1 MAKVGPEKKRELRT
15 RMPDIVDMDFYLG
28 QACLKCP
35 FCGFQCN
42 HPTRVRVVQKP
53 LAVDVTAD
61 NVVVREGEVA
71 GYGRGST
78 IELEFYCEN
87 GHLWTLQ
94 MHFHKGVVFLEAIG
108 KEVDPPLDPVPKE
121 FWRD

>member
-1 MAKVGPEKKRELRT
+1 MAKVGLNGKLHTK
-15 RMPDIVDMDFYLG
+15 MPDIVDMSFD

-35 FCGFQCN
+35 FCGFEYN
-42 HPTRVRVVQKP
+42 HPTRVRVLQKP
-53 LAVDVTAD
+53 LAVEVTAD
-61 NVVVREGEVA
+61 NVIVREGEVG

-87 GHLWTLQ
+87 GHLWTLE
-94 MHFHKGVVFLEAIG
+94 MHFHKGIVFLEAVG
-108 KEVDPPLDPVPKE
+108 KEVDLKAGIKE

>member
-1 MAKVGPEKKRELRT
+1 LGKNGRLHT
-15 RMPDIVDMDFYLG
+15 RVPDIVDTGFVFD

-35 FCGFQCN
+35 FCGFEYN

-53 LAVDVTAD
+53 LAVEVTAD
-61 NVVVREGEVA
+61 NVIVREGEVG

-87 GHLWTLQ
+87 GHLWTLE
-94 MHFHKGVVFLEAIG
+94 MHFHKGIVFLEAIG
-108 KEVDPPLDPVPKE
+108 EEVDPLKAEIKE